1 MTVIPRRKSS
11 LPDSMSSPIAATA
24 IIAMAVATE
33 PRAAPST
40 QATPLAITLLP
51 GGSVS
56 DWAEEYFRTPGR
68 FITDNLITMQGLE
81 QGTLATLRSC
91 NCTDFDLAAAR
102 GEGYRLIDDGRGGHG
117 RSVTMGGA
125 KSKIM
130 GAAGAIAGLFHA
142 ASAHAQE
149 FADPAGS
156 GVLVSA
162 VRWLEGT
169 LLGTIAT
176 VIAVTAVATVGFMKI
191 GRAHV

>member
-56 DWAEEYFRTPGR
+56 DWAEEYIRTPGR
-68 FITDNLITMQGLE
+68 FIPDNLITMPGLE
-81 QGTLATLRSC
+81 QGPLATLRSC

-102 GEGYRLIDDGRGGHG
+102 GAGYRLIDDGRGGHG
-117 RSVTMGGA
+117 RRVTMGGA
-125 KSKIM
+125 KSKI
-130 GAAGAIAGLFHA
+130 
-142 ASAHAQE
+142 
-149 FADPAGS
+149 
-156 GVLVSA
+156 
-162 VRWLEGT
+162 
-169 LLGTIAT
+169 
-176 VIAVTAVATVGFMKI
+176 KI

>member
-1 MTVIPRRKSS
+1 MP
-11 LPDSMSSPIAATA
+11 
-24 IIAMAVATE
+24 
-33 PRAAPST
+33 
-40 QATPLAITLLP
+40 
-51 GGSVS
+51 
-56 DWAEEYFRTPGR
+56 
-68 FITDNLITMQGLE
+68 GLE
-81 QGTLATLRSC
+81 QGPLATLRSC

-102 GEGYRLIDDGRGGHG
+102 GAGYRLIDDGRGGHG

-162 VRWLEGT
+162 VRWLEGK

-176 VIAVTAVATVGFMKI
+176 VIAVIAVRPSSGARPVGKE
-191 GRAHV
+191 GVWPWRSRGAA

>member
-1 MTVIPRRKSS
+1 MP
-11 LPDSMSSPIAATA
+11 
-24 IIAMAVATE
+24 
-33 PRAAPST
+33 
-40 QATPLAITLLP
+40 
-51 GGSVS
+51 
-56 DWAEEYFRTPGR
+56 
-68 FITDNLITMQGLE
+68 GLE
-81 QGTLATLRSC
+81 QGPLATLRSC

-102 GEGYRLIDDGRGGHG
+102 GAGYRLIDDGRGGHG

-156 GVLVSA
+156 GVLGSA

-169 LLGTIAT
+169 
-176 VIAVTAVATVGFMKI
+176 I
-191 GRAHV
+191 GRASCRERVCKYV

>member
-11 LPDSMSSPIAATA
+11 LPDSMSSPIAATS

-56 DWAEEYFRTPGR
+56 DWAEEYIRTLGR
-68 FITDNLITMQGLE
+68 FIPDNLITMPGLE
-81 QGTLATLRSC
+81 QGPLATLRSC

-102 GEGYRLIDDGRGGHG
+102 GAGYRLIDDGRGGHG

-125 KSKIM
+125 KSERKSTR
-130 GAAGAIAGLFHA
+130 LNYSH
-142 ASAHAQE
+142 
-149 FADPAGS
+149 
-156 GVLVSA
+156 
-162 VRWLEGT
+162 
-169 LLGTIAT
+169 
-176 VIAVTAVATVGFMKI
+176 
-191 GRAHV
+191 